1 MSSKKDKISKRSEP
15 STPSTSKITQT
26 QQVKSPLSVTKESSV
41 PKPPIESPQK
51 RSEPNTPSKNIVKS
65 PQPVTKPPVESQQ
78 KRSEPNTPSKNKP
91 QQVNSSPTQLIS
103 KIVYPNAVKTPPKSI
118 SLDISLMKRT
128 ARDVRMNESISNAIE
143 KNLVED
149 KSSEKKDN
157 EEKEVESY
165 RFKMGHRKKAIQAAD
180 NSFVIMDRAD
190 PRDNTTSSPKKK
202 LKFSRCKSDIDCY
215 FEYRKGEILKKRQK
229 AAEEQ
234 NNNEE
239 PDVEEDPEDND
250 DNDEGEVDELKKV
263 TSILKKL
270 SAKCEICG
278 NSFLNEG
285 IYNSNRIILSIGHI

>member
-1 MSSKKDKISKRSEP
+1 MSSKNDKISKRSEP
-15 STPSTSKITQT
+15 STPSKTQT
-26 QQVKSPLSVTKESSV
+26 QQVKSPLSVTKESL
-41 PKPPIESPQK
+41 PKLPIESPQN
-51 RSEPNTPSKNIVKS
+51 RSEPNTPSKNKPQQMKS
-65 PQPVTKPPVESQQ
+65 PQPVTKPPIESPQ

-118 SLDISLMKRT
+118 PLDISLMKRT

-143 KNLVED
+143 KSLVED
-149 KSSEKKDN
+149 KPSEKKDK

-234 NNNEE
+234 NNEE
-239 PDVEEDPEDND
+239 PDVEEDPEDD

-285 IYNSNRIILSIGHI
+285 IYNSNLSIFSIGPI

>member
-1 MSSKKDKISKRSEP
+1 
-15 STPSTSKITQT
+15 
-26 QQVKSPLSVTKESSV
+26 
-41 PKPPIESPQK
+41 
-51 RSEPNTPSKNIVKS
+51 
-65 PQPVTKPPVESQQ
+65 
-78 KRSEPNTPSKNKP
+78 
-91 QQVNSSPTQLIS
+91 
-103 KIVYPNAVKTPPKSI
+103 
-118 SLDISLMKRT
+118 
-128 ARDVRMNESISNAIE
+128 MNESISNAIE
-143 KNLVED
+143 KSLVED
-149 KSSEKKDN
+149 NKESSEKKDK

-234 NNNEE
+234 NNNED
-239 PDVEEDPEDND
+239 PDVEDDPEDD
-250 DNDEGEVDELKKV
+250 DNDEGEVDDLKKV

-285 IYNSNRIILSIGHI
+285 ILNSNLSILSIGPIF